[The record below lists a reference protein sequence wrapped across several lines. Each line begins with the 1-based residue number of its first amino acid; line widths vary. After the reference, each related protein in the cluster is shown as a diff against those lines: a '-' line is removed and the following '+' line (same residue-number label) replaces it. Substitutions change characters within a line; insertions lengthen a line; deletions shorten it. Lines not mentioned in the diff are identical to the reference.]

1 MRKQKMSSEI
11 QENSHQNLKK
21 TPLYEEHKKLNAKM
35 IPFGGWDM
43 PVQYPTGLVTE
54 HKIVRSHV
62 GLFDVSHMGE
72 IEIHG
77 QGSEAFLQGL
87 TTNNLAALKSGQAQ
101 YNALCNEHGGV
112 IDDIIIYKKNE
123 TNFFV
128 CVNASNI
135 QKDFD
140 WISQHNKKKDISIEN
155 MSDSYGQIAV
165 QGPNSRSL
173 LVDGF
178 LSDDARYFQ
187 NLAYYH
193 FFEAELFGVSC
204 LIART
209 GYTGEL
215 GYEIYCP
222 TKDTCH
228 IWNSLLNNN
237 QINPA
242 LPCGLGARDTLRL
255 EMGYLLYGN
264 DMNENS
270 SALEC
275 GLKWITKFEKD
286 DFIGKSALMKQEKE
300 GLTKRLVAF
309 EMLDRAVGRHGY
321 KVFHPENTTQE
332 IGVVT
337 SGSPSP
343 SLAKNIGLMSVKSE
357 YATVGTTVFID
368 IRGALKPAQIKR
380 KPLYTKGTANLV

>member
-1 MRKQKMSSEI
+1 MSSEI

-21 TPLYEEHKKLNAKM
+21 TPLYEDHKKLNAKM
-35 IPFGGWDM
+35 IPFGGWEM
-43 PVQYPTGLVTE
+43 PVQYPTGLITE
-54 HKIVRSHV
+54 HKTVRSHV

-72 IEIHG
+72 IEIRG
-77 QGSEAFLQGL
+77 QDSESFLQGL
-87 TTNNLAALKSGQAQ
+87 TTNNLATLKNGQAQ
-101 YNALCNEHGGV
+101 YSALCNDHGGM

-123 TNFFV
+123 KNFFI

-140 WISQHNKKKDISIEN
+140 WIYHHNKKNDVSVEN
-155 MSDSYGQIAV
+155 LSDAYGQIAV
-165 QGPNSRSL
+165 QGPKSREL
-173 LVDGF
+173 LMNGF
-178 LSDDARYFQ
+178 SKNEANYFH

-193 FFEAELFGVSC
+193 FFEAELFGISC

-215 GYEIYCP
+215 GYEIYCA
-222 TKDTCH
+222 TQHTSH
-228 IWNSLLNNN
+228 IWISLLHNDH
-237 QINPA
+237 ITEPA

-264 DMNENS
+264 DMNEDT

-286 DFIGKSALMKQEKE
+286 DFIGKSALMNQEKQ
-300 GLTKRLVAF
+300 GITKKLVAF

-332 IGVVT
+332 IGIVT

-343 SLAKNIGLMSVKSE
+343 SMAKNIGLMSIESE
-357 YATVGTTVFID
+357 YAHIGKTVFVD
-368 IRGALKPAQIKR
+368 VRGSLKPAQIKR
-380 KPLYTKGTANLV
+380 KPLYINGTANLI